1 MQQLF
6 LVGAG
11 AVCLRLTCMFLQE
24 ATEYVKKYG
33 SSSVELKAGMLVFL
47 ACVHCDTSE
56 LAILV

>member
-1 MQQLF
+1 
-6 LVGAG
+6 
-11 AVCLRLTCMFLQE
+11 MFLQE